1 MERKRTS
8 LVSAKSYKPNPFHAP
23 VVMDLCLSQ
32 EVEAGVVDVGVD
44 VVDVVATVAE
54 TEVATVT
61 MTVKLTKM
69 AILDEAEEEEEVEE
83 EAEAEDANHRM
94 KKELEQNT
102 NCRYHK
108 INSLIIT
115 TLRFFPNLLIFKFDE
130 T

>member
-1 MERKRTS
+1 
-8 LVSAKSYKPNPFHAP
+8 
-23 VVMDLCLSQ
+23 MDQCLSQ

-54 TEVATVT
+54 TEGATAT
-61 MTVKLTKM
+61 MTGKLTKM

-94 KKELEQNT
+94 KKESEQNT
-102 NCRYHK
+102 KCRHHK